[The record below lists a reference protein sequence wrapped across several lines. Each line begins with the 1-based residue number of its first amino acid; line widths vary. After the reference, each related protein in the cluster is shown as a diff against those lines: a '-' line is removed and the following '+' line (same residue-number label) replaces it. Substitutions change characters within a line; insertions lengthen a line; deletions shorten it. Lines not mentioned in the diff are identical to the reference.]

1 MPSEGT
7 TAVYDKYRTRKS
19 IDFAILA
26 VAGTLRLEE
35 GIVKEISLVLGAAA
49 PIPMKLQ
56 EAEQYLLGKELTE
69 ETAKEAAEIGP

>member
-35 GIVKEISLVLGAAA
+35 GIVKEISLVL
-49 PIPMKLQ
+49 
-56 EAEQYLLGKELTE
+56 EQLHRFL
-69 ETAKEAAEIGP
+69 